1 MTTYMTIGE
10 FSRLTHLSVKALRH
24 YHDVGLL
31 EPLVDPVN
39 SYRRYEAS
47 QVPTAHLIRRLRELD
62 MPLPEVKTVLEA
74 PDIETRNQAV
84 LVHLQRM
91 EHELQ
96 RTRAVVASLRTM
108 LEQPTVSVD
117 VECRVVGDV
126 TALGIRAR
134 VGRSGIEAWCSV
146 AFPDLYRAVADAGLV
161 PAGAAG
167 ALYRND
173 YFEDTTGEVVAFVP
187 VSGDLRPAGRVEPI
201 VVPAAT
207 LAVTIHAGAYREI
220 DRTYGAL
227 GTYVAANEIRAA
239 GPIREY
245 YLVGPDV
252 TDDSTELR
260 TEVCWPI
267 EQGAMR

>member
-10 FSRLTHLSVKALRH
+10 FSRMTHLSVKALRH

-31 EPLVDPVN
+31 EPHVDPVN
-39 SYRRYEAS
+39 SYRRYETS
-47 QVPTAHLIRRLRELD
+47 QVPAAHLIRRLRELD
-62 MPLPEVKTVLEA
+62 MPLADVRTVLEA
-74 PDIETRNQAV
+74 PDIETRNHAV

-96 RTRAVVASLRTM
+96 RTRAVVASLRAM
-108 LEQPTVSVD
+108 LEQPMVSVE
-117 VECRVVGDV
+117 VEHRVVGDV

-134 VGRSGIEAWCSV
+134 IDRSGIEAWCGE
-146 AFPDLYRAVADAGLV
+146 AFPDLYRAIAATDLV
-161 PAGAAG
+161 PAGVAG
-167 ALYRND
+167 ALYRDD
-173 YFEDTTGEVVAFVP
+173 YFEHTAGEVVAFVP
-187 VSGDLRPAGRVEPI
+187 VAGDPRSAGRAEPT

-207 LAVTIHAGAYREI
+207 LAVAVHTGAYREI

-227 GTYVAANEIRAA
+227 GTYVAANDIRAG
-239 GPIREY
+239 GPIREH

-252 TDDSTELR
+252 TDDTARLR

-267 EQGAMR
+267 AQGALR